1 MLQLCNK
8 YKKLANTIKV
18 IKKVNLINIVFFFK
32 FKFDYYKIKIKLN
45 QKLLYNCQMMKKIF
59 FFVNG

>member
-45 QKLLYNCQMMKKIF
+45 
-59 FFVNG
+59 